1 MKCDLFLGNAALFL
15 VQGYNLNASDRSPE
29 VTISKSLSQFIEG
42 QYQCQS
48 QFMSISMVYKMT
60 F

>member
-1 MKCDLFLGNAALFL
+1 MKCDLILGNAAPFL
-15 VQGYNLNASDRSPE
+15 MQGYNLNVSDRSPE
-29 VTISKSLSQFIEG
+29 VTISKSLSQFRES

-48 QFMSISMVYKMT
+48 QFMSISGVYKMT